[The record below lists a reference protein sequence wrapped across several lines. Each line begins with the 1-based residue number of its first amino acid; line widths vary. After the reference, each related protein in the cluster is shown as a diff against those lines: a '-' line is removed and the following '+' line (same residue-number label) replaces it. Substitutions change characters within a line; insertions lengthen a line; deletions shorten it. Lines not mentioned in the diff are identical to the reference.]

1 MVLIHSPHV
10 GSVTW
15 QLVADALRARGV
27 RVVTPA
33 LSLSEEGPKPYW
45 ARHAGEIASAIEASG
60 LDGAPVL
67 VGHGGA
73 GPLLPS
79 VGPRIRGKVRGY
91 VFVDSTLPRDGA
103 SRLDLLND
111 HRAASLFRAAAKD
124 RLLLTWSYEELRG
137 AIPDDS
143 LRRRFVRELAPFPLA
158 VYEEPLPVFPALPDA
173 PCAYLRL
180 SGVYAGPA
188 EEARRAL
195 WPTIELEAGHYHMLV
210 DPPAVADHLLKLI
223 DGWSRMTPERALA
236 TMLSPFRRLRR

>member
-1 MVLIHSPHV
+1 M
-10 GSVTW
+10 TW
-15 QLVADALRARGV
+15 QLVADVLRARGV
-27 RVVTPA
+27 QVVTPA
-33 LSLSEEGPKPYW
+33 LSLGEGPRPYW
-45 ARHAGEIASAIEASG
+45 ARHAGEIVSSIEASG
-60 LDGAPVL
+60 LDEAPVL

-79 VGPRIRGKVRGY
+79 VRPRIRGQVRGY

-111 HRAASLFRAAAKD
+111 HRAAALFRAAAND
-124 RLLLTWSYEELRG
+124 RLLLMWSYEELRG
-137 AIPDDS
+137 VIPDDS

-158 VYEEPLPVFPALPDA
+158 VYEEPLPVFAAWPDA

-188 EEARRAL
+188 DEARRAL

-210 DPPAVADHLLKLI
+210 DPLAVADHLLQLV
-223 DGWSRMTPERALA
+223 DGWGRMTPERALA